1 MIFNSKQILYY
12 LLVGI
17 FAVFIDFI
25 VYILLKDFMNLDPSI
40 SKRVSYVSGATF
52 SFFLNKKLTF
62 KSQKSYLKEIL
73 LFMIIYMI
81 SYFLNSYMH
90 DLSYLYVKGYY
101 PFFFALIISI
111 IFNFLGQKFIV
122 FRN

>member
-1 MIFNSKQILYY
+1 
-12 LLVGI
+12 
-17 FAVFIDFI
+17 
-25 VYILLKDFMNLDPSI
+25 MNLESSL
-40 SKRVSYVSGATF
+40 SKRISYVSGAIF

-62 KSQKSYLKEIL
+62 NSQNSNLHKEIL

-81 SYFLNSYMH
+81 SYFLNSYIH
-90 DLSYLYVKGYY
+90 DFAYLYLDGFY
-101 PFFFALIISI
+101 PFFIALIISI

>member
-12 LLVGI
+12 LIVGI
-17 FAVFIDFI
+17 FAVFVDFLI
-25 VYILLKDFMNLDPSI
+25 YILLNEFMNLNPSI

-52 SFFLNKKLTF
+52 SFFFNKKLTF
-62 KSQKSYLKEIL
+62 KSKKKYFKEIL

-81 SYFLNSYMH
+81 SYFLNSYIH
-90 DLSYLYVKGYY
+90 DLSFLYVKGYY

-111 IFNFLGQKFIV
+111 IFNYLGQKLIV